1 MWQDRQEL
9 GRQILGYYSYE
20 GGYRPGGFLESLLTT
35 WGKADMMNRSRL
47 AVGFPELDVLLG
59 KFMVMSPEEFGNWLD
74 SMDDEE

>member
-9 GRQILGYYSYE
+9 GRQILGHYGYE
-20 GGYRPGGFLESLLTT
+20 GGYRPGGFLESLLNT

-47 AVGFPELDVLLG
+47 AAGFPELDVLLG

-74 SMDDEE
+74 SMDDGE